1 MKAIMAEAQAATK
14 SRSSTDTPG
23 PIGSRNAPPQQS
35 KAMVDVQMSHPRGD
49 VLSTPKSFV
58 KSGFSS
64 PWRINDQ
71 FMTRPPPPTIP
82 TSSTLVSRSAGHSL
96 PQNFSS
102 TTQQTQVPQSIPART
117 QPPGLGPMITPKWQ
131 VQPQSDPKIRSASGR

>member
-14 SRSSTDTPG
+14 SQSSTDTPG
-23 PIGSRNAPPQQS
+23 PIGSRNATQQS
-35 KAMVDVQMSHPRGD
+35 KAMVDVQMPHSRGD
-49 VLSTPKSFV
+49 VLSTSKSSS

-71 FMTRPPPPTIP
+71 SITRPPPPTIP
-82 TSSTLVSRSAGHSL
+82 TSSTLVSRSASHSL
-96 PQNFSS
+96 PLNFSS
-102 TTQQTQVPQSIPART
+102 TTQQSTPART
-117 QPPGLGPMITPKWQ
+117 QPGLGPMITPKWQ